1 MIISAVLFGSR
12 QTGKDSGDSMTITL
26 YNNSSAY
33 NTLYKSLDKVK
44 DVTAE
49 IKGTCSVD
57 NPTILIDYTS
67 PSFNYFYISEWER
80 YYRVTNRQAGP
91 GQTVAVTGQSDPIE
105 SFAAGIAN
113 LDVMIVRAESEALRS
128 PELADNMIPLESD
141 MQIDKVTGDKVI
153 GSGNGMIVIGV
164 I

>member
-1 MIISAVLFGSR
+1 
-12 QTGKDSGDSMTITL
+12 MTITL

-44 DVTAE
+44 EVTAE
-49 IKGTCSVD
+49 IKGTCSID
-57 NPTILIDYTS
+57 NPTILIDYKG
-67 PSFNYFYISEWER
+67 PSFNYFHISEWER

-91 GQTVAVTGQSDPIE
+91 GQTVAITGQSDPVQ
-105 SFAAGIAN
+105 SFASGIAN